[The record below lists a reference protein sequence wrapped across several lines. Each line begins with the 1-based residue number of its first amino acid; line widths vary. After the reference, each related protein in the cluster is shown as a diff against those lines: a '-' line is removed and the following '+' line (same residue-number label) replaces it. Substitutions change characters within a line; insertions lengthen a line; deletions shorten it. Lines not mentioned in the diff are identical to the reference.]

1 MIHNYNQNAFSINE
15 KLNQKLKKKIN
26 NHKLVYILFFILCI
40 NLLKRQIIKTKIVLF

>member
-1 MIHNYNQNAFSINE
+1 MHLALIKSFI
-15 KLNQKLKKKIN
+15 KTKKKIN